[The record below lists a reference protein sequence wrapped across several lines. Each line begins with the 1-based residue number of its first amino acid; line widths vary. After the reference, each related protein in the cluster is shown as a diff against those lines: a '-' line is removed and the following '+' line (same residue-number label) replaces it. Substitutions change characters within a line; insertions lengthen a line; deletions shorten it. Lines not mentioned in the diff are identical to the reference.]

1 MQLIQ
6 PWWGGFELAEGT
18 AGCWTIGPAQLWIAH
33 QAREWRIGYL
43 LGDELNEERSEVALG
58 LAPEQMPEQVKLS
71 RYSFQ
76 SSTEQLSLMPLLAD
90 RPVIS
95 RPEVALFIPPAQS
108 IQLYV
113 STQLWLQ
120 VRAQGALLQEQPVVR
135 PSDTWAGPTTRAG
148 GLSYAAST
156 MARISLDDFP
166 YSSWRAVTPI
176 RITNTGT
183 DMAAVER
190 LHLPVPFLS
199 LYQAAN
205 GALWTEA
212 VELTRGDDNA
222 LDLERLGTTAP
233 PEAGSSNLLS
243 GPRRRAD
250 RGLLTKA
257 FGTLFG
263 RGGNDDGIA

>member
-1 MQLIQ
+1 MQRIE
-6 PWWGGFELAEGT
+6 PWWGDFELAEGT
-18 AGCWTIGPAQLWIAH
+18 AGRWSIGPAQLWIVH
-33 QAREWRIGYL
+33 QPREWRIGYL
-43 LGDELNEERSEVALG
+43 LGEESSEERSEHELG
-58 LAPEQMPEQVKLS
+58 LAPAQMPGQAGLS

-76 SSTEQLSLMPLLAD
+76 ASTSSLSLMPLLAD

-95 RPEVALFIPPAQS
+95 RPDVALYIPPAQS

-113 STQLWLQ
+113 STPLWLQ

-135 PSDTWAGPTTRAG
+135 PSDTWAGPTTRPG

-156 MARISLDDFP
+156 MARTTLEDFP

-176 RITNTGT
+176 RITNTGS

-199 LYQAAN
+199 LYQAGN
-205 GALWTEA
+205 GTLWTEA

-222 LDLERLGTTAP
+222 LELERLGTTAP
-233 PEAGSSNLLS
+233 AEAGASTLVNE
-243 GPRRRAD
+243 PRRRAD
-250 RGLLTKA
+250 RGLLSKA

-263 RGGNDDGIA
+263 RGGSDDGIA